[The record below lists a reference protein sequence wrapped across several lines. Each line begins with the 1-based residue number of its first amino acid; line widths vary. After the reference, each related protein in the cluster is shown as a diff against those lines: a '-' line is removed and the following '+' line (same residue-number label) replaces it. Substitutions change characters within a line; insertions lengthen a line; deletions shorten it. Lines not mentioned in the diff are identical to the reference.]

1 MLIGLHRTSNAGCL
15 LLMSILLFSCIYCS
29 FEDREIR
36 DQCSE
41 VGLDYQPPDFVVN
54 ALQHTTV
61 QCSWDEG
68 EKDRERKLTNISQW
82 RQLQESELL
91 QYVAS
96 SDSDDEEEEGE
107 GDEDSEEDSDDGS
120 DTAGVVSRST
130 TTKKA
135 SAGSQRKQRWVTL
148 LLWLIM
154 TALLYSRARHR
165 TSPQCTKLHCTV
177 LHRIGLN

>member
-1 MLIGLHRTSNAGCL
+1 M
-15 LLMSILLFSCIYCS
+15 
-29 FEDREIR
+29 R
-36 DQCSE
+36 DECTE

-96 SDSDDEEEEGE
+96 SDSDDGEEEEEGDD
-107 GDEDSEEDSDDGS
+107 DESDADLIKG
-120 DTAGVVSRST
+120 
-130 TTKKA
+130 K
-135 SAGSQRKQRWVTL
+135 SAEATEQRKKRSVQYIAAHRLRVTE
-148 LLWLIM
+148 I
-154 TALLYSRARHR
+154 YSRNH
-165 TSPQCTKLHCTV
+165 
-177 LHRIGLN
+177 

>member
-1 MLIGLHRTSNAGCL
+1 LHCQCFFIS
-15 LLMSILLFSCIYCS
+15 LFIELTLSQFYFVIRS
-29 FEDREIR
+29 FEDRDVR

-41 VGLDYQPPDFVVN
+41 VGGDYQPPDFVVN

-96 SDSDDEEEEGE
+96 SDSDDDEEEEEEEEGE
-107 GDEDSEEDSDDGS
+107 DGMGSGS
-120 DTAGVVSRST
+120 DADSGNGRVAVSKEQGKKTTAS
-130 TTKKA
+130 
-135 SAGSQRKQRWVTL
+135 SQRKQR
-148 LLWLIM
+148 
-154 TALLYSRARHR
+154 
-165 TSPQCTKLHCTV
+165 
-177 LHRIGLN
+177 